1 MSEKG
6 IVEVV
11 EEQSNSK
18 AKLVEDITKP
28 MDEQYLNR
36 INGLAKQV
44 YDNEVK
50 SAKIII
56 DIERK
61 NKEKTDFLLR
71 DIGER
76 NSAISGME
84 KSIALVMEQR
94 DGYMKENTNYQLSIQ
109 KLVSDSV
116 QTKKEMRNMRVA
128 VFVSVGVAIV
138 EAIIYFFK

>member
-109 KLVSDSV
+109 KLV